1 MARPREALI
10 SQDAVTDAAVRIM
23 SREGFDAL
31 SLRRLGAEL
40 KVNSAS
46 LYHHFEGK
54 DAILRAVARAA
65 LKEIAL
71 PAPDEDWRGWI
82 GQAAVGF
89 RHLLVER
96 PYLVPLMLGQ
106 PRPRTLAIAVTDE
119 RLAQAGV
126 SPAMRAEFIQALDM
140 TVIGSALVAIANAQA
155 AARGEDTRPPS
166 IDHDDLLRVTIGM
179 LLDRFIAMGDGEPR
193 ANPQEEDAQ

>member
-1 MARPREALI
+1 MARPKEALI
-10 SQDAVTDAAVRIM
+10 AKDVVVETAARIM
-23 SREGFDAL
+23 ARDGYEAL

-54 DAILRAVARAA
+54 DDILRAVARAA
-65 LKEIAL
+65 LKAILL
-71 PAPDEDWRGWI
+71 PPPSEDWRGWI

-89 RHLLVER
+89 RHLLIDR

-126 SPAMRAEFIQALDM
+126 SPAMRAEFLQALDM
-140 TVIGSALVAIANAQA
+140 TVIGSALVAIASAKAA
-155 AARGEDTRPPS
+155 AARGEAERPPA
-166 IDHDDLLRVTIGM
+166 IDHDELLRTTIGM
-179 LLDRFIAMGDGEPR
+179 LLDRFVSTSAAG
-193 ANPQEEDAQ
+193 A